1 MSIINKVLK
10 DLNKRQQVHH
20 LDNVP
25 QSQITAVAS
34 NKFPWLW
41 LIIALLSMGLGAFA
55 MQQWQQYQ
63 QLPIKAQ
70 VQQQTQ
76 PQAQPETLSQ
86 TQPQAEQQTQTK
98 ILPKANA
105 LTVTNTPILQTNIEK
120 VAKADEVA
128 KQVTVSKITPPLANH
143 DTQLRTT
150 AHKSHAKTQAE
161 MQSARVTKP
170 EVQEPLTTVAKT
182 ATKPI
187 VKSAS
192 NSQQQSAHPQGNMAI
207 TEVKLTPKQIA
218 ENKIKRAMRLEDQGA
233 LDDAIDLYSQALK
246 YNSDQHFARRQ
257 LAALFYGQGRL
268 SAAID
273 TLEQGI
279 ALYPQQYEY
288 SLLLSK
294 VEQAAGNDNAAL
306 ESLDL
311 ISDSSPL
318 ARQKW
323 IHQGN
328 IAQRIK
334 SFSKAEFAYRHLV
347 QIEPSQGNWW
357 MALAY
362 NVDAQG
368 RYQEAARIYQKALT
382 TPGLSEQSMQYV
394 NNRLAQLGMTQ

>member
-192 NSQQQSAHPQGNMAI
+192 NSQQQSAQPQGNMAI

-233 LDDAIDLYSQALK
+233 LDDAIDLYTQALK